1 MLLRMAES
9 HPQTF
14 AFAGS
19 PAVLIIGSLFFF
31 LLAIHPFGTYPASL
45 ALWRRTMQRRPEPSL
60 NPVEPSFAICVP
72 AYNEETGIVAKAENL
87 LALQRTVR
95 NCRLLVY
102 VDAATDRTV
111 ELLELYR
118 DRIEVLV
125 GDVRRGKSHGLNMLV
140 EQARED
146 VLVFTDANVTLHDDA
161 LRRIGDR
168 FRDPRVGCVCG
179 HLQYRNGGDSATA
192 ATGDLYWRIEEQI
205 RQLESD
211 TVGIVGADGSLFATR
226 RILHPHVPPDII
238 DDFYVSMKILLGGHA
253 VVRAPDALACE
264 RTGTDTRQE
273 FGRKIRIACQAFNVH
288 RLLWGEIRCARAG
301 VIYAYV
307 SHRLLKWL
315 LIYNLLAAA
324 VLAFAQ
330 VCTAIPPH
338 LAGAALLAACAAF
351 ALADRLRMRGV
362 RRVSSSLAAFTG
374 VGLGVLMSLRG
385 ERFQTWTPM
394 TTARARSSSPQ

>member
-31 LLAIHPFGTYPASL
+31 LLAIHPFGTYPVSL
-45 ALWRRTMQRRPEPSL
+45 ALWRRRMQRRPGPSL

-111 ELLELYR
+111 ELLEPYR

-253 VVRAPDALACE
+253 VVRAPDALAFE

-324 VLAFAQ
+324 LLAFAQ